1 MRMGARLDG
10 LDWIAA
16 DWGTSRLR
24 VWAMA
29 ADGRVLAGSASDR
42 GMGQLDRAGFGPA
55 LLDIVAPWL
64 GGGASDPVPVLVCG
78 MAGARTGW
86 VEAPYRAVPCT
97 PLDPAR
103 ATRPDGADPRL
114 PVLILPGLSQSSP
127 PDVMRGEET
136 QLAGLIAAR
145 PGWEGVVCMPGTHSK
160 WARVRG
166 GRVTAFRTF
175 MTGELYALLARQ
187 SVLRLSVAGAEPD
200 PAAFDEAAASGAG
213 LAGLFSVR
221 AAGLLGDVPA
231 AAAAGR
237 LSGLLVGAEIAAAE
251 PFRGGA
257 PLALVGAPALTSL
270 YARALAARGGGG
282 DPPLILDGSDMALA
296 GLAAARAALTKVPA

>member
-1 MRMGARLDG
+1 MTMDARLEG

-16 DWGTSRLR
+16 DWGTTRLR
-24 VWAMA
+24 VWAMGA
-29 ADGRVLAGSASDR
+29 NGRVLARAGSDR
-42 GMGQLDRAGFGPA
+42 GMGQLDRTGYGPA
-55 LLDIVAPWL
+55 LLDLVGPWL
-64 GGGASDPVPVLVCG
+64 ADRPDPVAVLVCG
-78 MAGARTGW
+78 MAGARSGW
-86 VEAPYRAVPCT
+86 AEAAYRAVPCA

-114 PVLILPGLSQSSP
+114 SVLILPGLSQSAP

-145 PGWEGVVCMPGTHSK
+145 PGWNGVACLPGTHSK
-160 WARVRG
+160 WARIEG

-175 MTGELYALLARQ
+175 MTGELYALLAGH
-187 SVLRLSVAGAEPD
+187 SMLRLSVMDAEPD
-200 PAAFDEAAASGAG
+200 LAAFDAAAASGAG
-213 LAGLFSVR
+213 LADLFSVR
-221 AAGLLGDVPA
+221 AAGLLGDEPA

-251 PFRGGA
+251 AFRAGA

-270 YARALAARGGGG
+270 YARALGARDAG
-282 DPPLILDGSDMALA
+282 DPPLVFDGSEMALA
-296 GLAAARAALTKVPA
+296 GLTAARAALTKVPA